1 MYSLQAQPPQ
11 PPSVSITKGG
21 GDVILYDSSSRST
34 GVMIPPVI
42 KHHPPTPH
50 DSPCVVD
57 LVKDIAKKN
66 LTMVDAAGNSMETDT
81 SPQPMAA
88 KKCARFMIFEKAE
101 MKANFFPVECGAP
114 LSS

>member
-21 GDVILYDSSSRST
+21 GDVILYEPSSRPT
-34 GVMIPPVI
+34 GVMMPPVI

-66 LTMVDAAGNSMETDT
+66 LSMVDAAGNSLETDM
-81 SPQPMAA
+81 SPQTIPA
-88 KKCARFMIFEKAE
+88 KKCARLILESRNEGVLFS
-101 MKANFFPVECGAP
+101 VECVAP
-114 LSS
+114 FSS